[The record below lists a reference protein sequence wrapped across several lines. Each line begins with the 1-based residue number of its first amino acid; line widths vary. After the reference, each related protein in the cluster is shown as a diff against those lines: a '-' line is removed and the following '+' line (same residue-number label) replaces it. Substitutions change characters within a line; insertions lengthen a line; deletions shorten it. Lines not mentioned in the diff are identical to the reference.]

1 MAFFH
6 TVLEKDRLKRHKLIN
21 FPDATIAKT
30 NSIPGLYIFNDFVSL
45 EEEALVIKG
54 LDHSDSENK
63 WQKLLNRRV

>member
-1 MAFFH
+1 
-6 TVLEKDRLKRHKLIN
+6 LIN

-30 NSIPGLYIFNDFVSL
+30 NSIPGLYIFDNFVSE

-54 LDHSDSENK
+54 LDHSDVEHK